1 MKTGVDTGVA
11 PQPEG
16 LPSSHPSWSLART
29 SHVLA
34 TAGIFAVLMFLSS
47 MALDWIL
54 LYEHESRLVTIA
66 TSDALAGLIAG
77 LLIFKLLSF
86 ERERRLRME
95 ERLHTIGDMNH
106 HIRNALQV
114 IAFSVHS
121 GGKQKELEEIT
132 EAVNRI
138 QWALREVLPTVE
150 PSFEPFEGS
159 ARAKLPRE

>member
-16 LPSSHPSWSLART
+16 PPSHPSWPLART

-34 TAGIFAVLMFLSS
+34 TAAIFAVLMFLSS

-121 GGKQKELEEIT
+121 ASNRKELEEIT

-138 QWALREVLPTVE
+138 QWALREVLPKVE

-159 ARAKLPRE
+159 ARAKLPRD